1 MFQNLKILLFI
12 TFTALVFAAC
22 IETPDFDIVPEIEFV
37 GMTKDTLNQGVFQ
50 EDSLT
55 VVFTF
60 KDGDGD
66 LGDDSDAAVNNVFFI
81 DTRTDFEDNSFR
93 IPFIPE
99 EGSANGIE
107 GTVRISLFTTCC
119 IFPDGADPCTPSSTY
134 PYDTVQY
141 RIYITDRA
149 GNKSNEIITDP
160 IILRCN

>member
-12 TFTALVFAAC
+12 TGLSIAVTAC

-66 LGDDSDAAVNNVFFI
+66 LGNESDAALNNVFFT
-81 DTRTDFEDNSFR
+81 DMRTGFEDNSFR
-93 IPFIPE
+93 IPFIPR

-119 IFPDGADPCTPSSTY
+119 IFPDGSDPCTPSVTS

-141 RIYITDRA
+141 RIYIMDRA
-149 GNKSNEIITDP
+149 GNKSNEILTDP